1 MNPVFTMITFSLKDK
16 LKIIFKVIKTKCFV
30 MKTFKMISQNILTVI
45 SYISQQNTFFFA
57 KKNYFSSD
65 PINGKPT

>member
-1 MNPVFTMITFSLKDK
+1 
-16 LKIIFKVIKTKCFV
+16 
-30 MKTFKMISQNILTVI
+30 MISQNILNVI